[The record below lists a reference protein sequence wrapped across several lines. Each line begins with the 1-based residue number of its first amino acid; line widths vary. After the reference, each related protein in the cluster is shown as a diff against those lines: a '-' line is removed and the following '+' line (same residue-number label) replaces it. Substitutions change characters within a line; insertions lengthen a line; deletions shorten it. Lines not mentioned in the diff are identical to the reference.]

1 MAREEG
7 VAERLAHPIHDA
19 NFYVDGALR
28 RRLWEEA
35 GVQSYHF
42 VQHAGEAV
50 FIPAG
55 CPHQVLNFRS
65 CIKVAQDFVSP
76 EHIGRCLELTEQA
89 SESVSQSVCTAQTTP
104 ISPTIP
110 LLTYYLLPY
119 LLTYSLTTY

>member
-7 VAERLAHPIHDA
+7 VAARLAHPIHDA
-19 NFYVDGALR
+19 NFYVDAALR

-42 VQHAGEAV
+42 VQHAGDAV

-89 SESVSQSVCTAQTTP
+89 RE
-104 ISPTIP
+104 
-110 LLTYYLLPY
+110 
-119 LLTYSLTTY
+119 

>member
-19 NFYVDGALR
+19 NFYVDGAMR

-76 EHIGRCLELTEQA
+76 EHIGHCLELTEQA
-89 SESVSQSVCTAQTTP
+89 SK
-104 ISPTIP
+104 
-110 LLTYYLLPY
+110 
-119 LLTYSLTTY
+119 